1 MSYFNQTSTDW
12 RLSQCCQF
20 HDKKLAKQFNFGT
33 TTKTYALKDGGKKRV
48 QDKALSNVHKLYLIL
63 EHYFSKQPRNLRSFR
78 ISSEMFPCYT
88 LDFTQDWYKEIWDEI
103 CEGLHK
109 CGEIAKYHEIRLS
122 VHPGQYTVL
131 GSPKANVVENSIKDL
146 EYHALYGKL
155 MGLPAED
162 FTMNIHLQGL
172 YGGKHIDGIKRF
184 ASNFQ
189 YLSDYAQ
196 GTLSVENE
204 DKPNGYDIEHTLE
217 LAARIPTRT
226 CLDIHHYAC
235 HRMRQNEK
243 VKNSEGK
250 VVNRKI
256 RDEVR
261 HISVNDDFF
270 KEAVKTW
277 KGVRPL
283 FHKSQCFPIEN
294 EAYWMKPNAHSE
306 MYHDEDLMSNA
317 IPMLEYADFEVEAKH
332 KEVAVNHFYDYIHA
346 EQDMAGEMLQT
357 KTFAN

>member
-1 MSYFNQTSTDW
+1 
-12 RLSQCCQF
+12 
-20 HDKKLAKQFNFGT
+20 
-33 TTKTYALKDGGKKRV
+33 
-48 QDKALSNVHKLYLIL
+48 
-63 EHYFSKQPRNLRSFR
+63 
-78 ISSEMFPCYT
+78 
-88 LDFTQDWYKEIWDEI
+88 
-103 CEGLHK
+103 
-109 CGEIAKYHEIRLS
+109 
-122 VHPGQYTVL
+122 
-131 GSPKANVVENSIKDL
+131 
-146 EYHALYGKL
+146 
-155 MGLPAED
+155 
-162 FTMNIHLQGL
+162 MNIHLQGL

-196 GTLSVENE
+196 RTLSVENE

-283 FHKSQCFPIEN
+283 FHKSQSFPIEN

>member
-1 MSYFNQTSTDW
+1 MSYFNRTSTDW
-12 RLSQCCQF
+12 RISQCCQF

-33 TTKTYALKDGGKKRV
+33 TTKKYALKEGGKKRV
-48 QDKALSNVHKLYLIL
+48 QEKALHNVHRLYLIL

-88 LDFTQDWYKEIWDEI
+88 LDFTQDWYKEIWEEI
-103 CEGLHK
+103 CEALHK
-109 CGEIAKYHEIRLS
+109 CGEIAKLHEIRLS

-131 GSPKANVVENSIKDL
+131 GSPKAHVVENSIKDL
-146 EYHALYGKL
+146 EYHALYGSL
-155 MGLPAED
+155 MGLEAKD

-172 YGGKHIDGIKRF
+172 YGGKHIDGIRRF

-196 GTLSVENE
+196 TTLSVENE

-235 HRMRQNEK
+235 HRMRRNEK
-243 VKNSEGK
+243 AKNSSGK

-277 KGVRPL
+277 KDVRPL
-283 FHKSQCFPIEN
+283 FHKSQSFPIEN

-306 MYHDEDLMSNA
+306 MYHDEELMSNA
-317 IPMLEYADFEVEAKH
+317 IPMLEYADFEIEAKH